1 MPFVMSIS
9 DYRVSSFLTGIL
21 DDRDNSQASRL
32 TAAALAG
39 LASPPMSQLGAWY
52 KKPET
57 HEKVAIGL
65 KTGRSTRK
73 TQELLDQVAESP
85 PLTAAA
91 QFRLV
96 DPAKSQLNAW
106 GKEPETHEELA
117 VGVKT
122 SRSDKELKAL
132 IEEVQAVINDNGE

>member
-1 MPFVMSIS
+1 MPFVISIS
-9 DYRVSSFLTGIL
+9 DYSVSSFLTGIL

-39 LASPPMSQLGAWY
+39 FASPPMSQLSAWH

-57 HEKVAIGL
+57 HEQVAIGV

-73 TQELLDQVAESP
+73 TQELLYQVVESP
-85 PLTAAA
+85 RLTATALTG
-91 QFRLV
+91 LV

-106 GKEPETHEELA
+106 SEEPNTHEELA

-122 SRSDKELKAL
+122 SRSEETLKAL
-132 IEEVQAVINDNGE
+132 IQEVQATMKDNGE